1 MRLEVEIVGNT
12 VSTGL
17 VNIYSSSGSGVSEYV
32 ITDED
37 DGNKYAIAVTNG
49 QISVTITTDPASANP
64 IVEDTLNASNNWKI
78 ITSYGQIAVQVSGTA
93 QDDSVVLAD
102 TADGNDRKLVV
113 SNGMLGTSVV
123 SSTSET
129 FEFDSNTCV
138 LGTTNF
144 STIAGITTSGISDGF
159 ISVRAVNRMGQPVN
173 QEKIISNGMAVRF
186 YSKGEGARGRAKII
200 MRLSGQEKVANYKIM
215 AEPDADIEDKDVM
228 YPLNGVYGLTMGT
241 IDFTRRIYDFDG
253 ITHHTECDVLDL

>member
-12 VSTGL
+12 VATGL
-17 VNIYSSSGSGVSEYV
+17 VNIYSSVGSGVAGYV

-37 DGNKYAIAVTNG
+37 DGNKYSIAVTNG
-49 QISVTITTDPASANP
+49 QLSVTLTTDAASANP

-78 ITSYGQIAVQVSGTA
+78 VTSYGQIAVQVSGTA

-113 SNGMLGTSVV
+113 SNGMLGTTVV

-186 YSKGEGARGRAKII
+186 YSKGDSTQRKIL
-200 MRLSGQEKVANYKIM
+200 MKLAGQDKSALYKIM
-215 AEPDADIEDKDVM
+215 AEPDADIQDKDVI